1 MPQIIQGL
9 AAGTQVKSPTISTLS
24 HTDNLHAQVIS
35 IPHPLP
41 PIPPHLQHLVCPG
54 RVFRELTATRFR
66 CFSWCWGAGE
76 RLPQTHTQQESIS
89 LTMALRGLSGHV
101 GGGRSHGLF
110 LFYAHPVTLATENK
124 RRQSTTYHTLMHG
137 EAWEWR
143 KHWPGSQKASIP
155 PGLCW
160 LLASCPPASHL
171 LLGPALDRMRAGV
184 LWMVQGWSRRA
195 QPSGEKTYWFCW
207 WWLRA
212 QELYRSNYLPASPL

>member
-137 EAWEWR
+137 EAWGVEEALAW
-143 KHWPGSQKASIP
+143 KSEGQHPAWA
-155 PGLCW
+155 
-160 LLASCPPASHL
+160 LLATGQLPPSKPPPPWACSRQNE
-171 LLGPALDRMRAGV
+171 GWGSLDGSRM
-184 LWMVQGWSRRA
+184 
-195 QPSGEKTYWFCW
+195 E
-207 WWLRA
+207 
-212 QELYRSNYLPASPL
+212 